1 VQRVRR
7 GEVWLCKRQGFVG
20 SVDRGQ
26 ACEQGARD
34 EQDFQSAHGGLGVP
48 REMAAILGHV
58 RIIPAS
64 FDLLL
69 MAKDIELAIVFAD
82 VVGSTRLYEELGDQR
97 AREVVSSCID
107 IMKQATDE
115 HHGTVIKTMGDEVMS
130 TFAVA
135 NDALNAAAK
144 MQKSITGNPELTAE
158 GHHVAIRIGCH
169 IGPVVVENRDV
180 FGSTVHT
187 ANRMTS
193 QAKAGQIIT
202 TEAMVA
208 HLSPDWQS
216 AVRQIDVA
224 TLKGQ
229 GAEVTLFEVLWQT
242 EDITS
247 LLPSVSISGAEGRR
261 AMRLRLTFD
270 GGEVMLTEHRPNV
283 AIGRADDNDLVI
295 RGNLISRLHARIEI
309 NRNKFVLIDQSTNGT
324 FVQAEGG
331 EELFVRRDS
340 VQIKGEGL
348 IGLGRVPERDSPLTI
363 RFYCEEA

>member
-1 VQRVRR
+1 
-7 GEVWLCKRQGFVG
+7 
-20 SVDRGQ
+20 
-26 ACEQGARD
+26 
-34 EQDFQSAHGGLGVP
+34 
-48 REMAAILGHV
+48 
-58 RIIPAS
+58 
-64 FDLLL
+64 
-69 MAKDIELAIVFAD
+69 
-82 VVGSTRLYEELGDQR
+82 
-97 AREVVSSCID
+97 
-107 IMKQATDE
+107 
-115 HHGTVIKTMGDEVMS
+115 
-130 TFAVA
+130 
-135 NDALNAAAK
+135 
-144 MQKSITGNPELTAE
+144 
-158 GHHVAIRIGCH
+158 
-169 IGPVVVENRDV
+169 
-180 FGSTVHT
+180 
-187 ANRMTS
+187 MTS

-208 HLSPDWQS
+208 QLSADWQS

-247 LLPSVSISGAEGRR
+247 MLPSVSISAAEGRR

-270 GGEVMLTEHRPNV
+270 GGEVMLTEQRPNV

>member
-1 VQRVRR
+1 
-7 GEVWLCKRQGFVG
+7 
-20 SVDRGQ
+20 
-26 ACEQGARD
+26 
-34 EQDFQSAHGGLGVP
+34 
-48 REMAAILGHV
+48 
-58 RIIPAS
+58 
-64 FDLLL
+64 
-69 MAKDIELAIVFAD
+69 
-82 VVGSTRLYEELGDQR
+82 
-97 AREVVSSCID
+97 
-107 IMKQATDE
+107 
-115 HHGTVIKTMGDEVMS
+115 
-130 TFAVA
+130 
-135 NDALNAAAK
+135 
-144 MQKSITGNPELTAE
+144 
-158 GHHVAIRIGCH
+158 
-169 IGPVVVENRDV
+169 
-180 FGSTVHT
+180 
-187 ANRMTS
+187 MTS

-208 HLSPDWQS
+208 LLSPDWQS
-216 AVRQIDVA
+216 SVRQIDVA

-229 GAEVTLFEVLWQT
+229 GAEVTLFEVLWQH

-247 LLPSVSISGAEGRR
+247 MLPSVRISATEGRR

-270 GGEVMLTEHRPNV
+270 GGEVMLTEQRPNV

>member
-1 VQRVRR
+1 
-7 GEVWLCKRQGFVG
+7 
-20 SVDRGQ
+20 
-26 ACEQGARD
+26 
-34 EQDFQSAHGGLGVP
+34 
-48 REMAAILGHV
+48 
-58 RIIPAS
+58 
-64 FDLLL
+64 
-69 MAKDIELAIVFAD
+69 MAKDVELAIVFAD

-97 AREVVSSCID
+97 AREVVAICID
-107 IMKQATDE
+107 IMRQATEE

-169 IGPVVVENRDV
+169 AGPVVVENRDV

-208 HLSPDWQS
+208 QLTPQWQAS
-216 AVRQIDVA
+216 VRQIDVA

-242 EDITS
+242 DDITS
-247 LLPSVSISGAEGRR
+247 MLPSVAISATEGRR

-270 GGEVMLTEHRPNV
+270 GGEVMLTEQRPNV

>member
-1 VQRVRR
+1 
-7 GEVWLCKRQGFVG
+7 
-20 SVDRGQ
+20 
-26 ACEQGARD
+26 
-34 EQDFQSAHGGLGVP
+34 
-48 REMAAILGHV
+48 
-58 RIIPAS
+58 
-64 FDLLL
+64 

-97 AREVVSSCID
+97 AREVVATCID
-107 IMKQATDE
+107 IMRHATEE

-130 TFAVA
+130 TFAIA

-169 IGPVVVENRDV
+169 AGPVVVEIATCSVQRPRQSHDQPGQGRTDHHDRGHGRAAV
-180 FGSTVHT
+180 
-187 ANRMTS
+187 
-193 QAKAGQIIT
+193 AG
-202 TEAMVA
+202 
-208 HLSPDWQS
+208 L
-216 AVRQIDVA
+216 AVGGAAIDVA

-247 LLPSVSISGAEGRR
+247 MLPSVRISATEGRR

-270 GGEVMLTEHRPNV
+270 GGEVMLTEQRPNV